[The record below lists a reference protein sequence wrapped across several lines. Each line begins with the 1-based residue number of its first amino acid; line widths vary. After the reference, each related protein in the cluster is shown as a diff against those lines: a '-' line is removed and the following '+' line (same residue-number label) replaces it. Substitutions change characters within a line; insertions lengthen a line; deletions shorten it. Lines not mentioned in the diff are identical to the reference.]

1 MITQKITR
9 LSIYGSNAEYCEM
22 APNVWVVVF
31 HDIDTELRG
40 SMYAGTQIATSEE
53 EAYEMAKVW
62 LEIRE
67 LENEIHNVETN

>member
-31 HDIDTELRG
+31 HDIDFELRG
-40 SMYAGTQIATSEE
+40 SMYEGTQIATSEE
-53 EAYEMAKVW
+53 EAYEIAKAW
-62 LEIRE
+62 LEDRE
-67 LENEIHNVETN
+67 ETNEMFKL

>member
-31 HDIDTELRG
+31 HNIDTELRG
-40 SMYAGTQIATSEE
+40 SMYAGTKICTCEEHAWE
-53 EAYEMAKVW
+53 EAKAW
-62 LEIRE
+62 LDNR
-67 LENEIHNVETN
+67 NEYNEEDEVL